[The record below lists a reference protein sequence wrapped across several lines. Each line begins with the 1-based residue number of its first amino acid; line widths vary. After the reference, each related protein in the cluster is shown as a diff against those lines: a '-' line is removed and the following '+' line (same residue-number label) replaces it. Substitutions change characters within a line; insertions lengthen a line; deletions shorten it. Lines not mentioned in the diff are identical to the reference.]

1 MENEAK
7 YTQNVDEIE
16 NAIQMNAERGHP
28 EHMWAQLAPETQHQ
42 NQQDMNE
49 SIDVETTLEQ
59 EDVDAN
65 DR

>member
-1 MENEAK
+1 
-7 YTQNVDEIE
+7 
-16 NAIQMNAERGHP
+16 MNAERGHP